1 MARLD
6 LHLHST
12 RSDGRHTPA
21 WVIQQAAANGAEL
34 VALSDHDTLAGVAEA
49 REAGQ
54 PLGVAVVPAVEI
66 SVIDEALGEL
76 HVLGYLP
83 AQGDLV
89 DLEAQLSVYR
99 DERIGRARRT
109 IDALRALGAPVDE
122 DSVVRHA
129 NGGVVGRPHIARALV
144 DAGHVATVQEAFDR
158 YLHNGGPA
166 FVQRSVLSVQESVDL
181 IHAAGGIASLA
192 HPTRYAE
199 TDASIE
205 SFAAAGG
212 DGIEVYYRYD
222 PPDVVAHGERLASR
236 LGLATT
242 GGSDFHGIH
251 PDELPPAAAPMP
263 DSAADR
269 LMELIKDFAS

>member
-12 RSDGRHTPA
+12 CSDGRRAPG
-21 WVIQQAAANGAEL
+21 WVIEQAAAHGAEL

-49 REAGQ
+49 RAAGH

-83 AQGDLV
+83 WQGDLV
-89 DLEAQLSVYR
+89 ELEAQLSVYR
-99 DERIGRARRT
+99 NERIGRARRT

-122 DSVVRHA
+122 DAVIRHA

-144 DAGHVATVQEAFDR
+144 EAGHVGTVQEAFDR

-166 FVQRSVLSVQESVDL
+166 FVQRSVLSVRESVEL

-192 HPTRYAE
+192 HPTRYGE
-199 TDASIE
+199 TDATIE

-212 DGIEVYYRYD
+212 DGVEVYYRDD
-222 PPDVVAHGERLASR
+222 PPEVVAHGERLASR
-236 LGLATT
+236 LGLVAT
-242 GGSDFHGIH
+242 GGSDFHGIQ
-251 PDELPPAAAPMP
+251 PDELPPAAAAMP

-269 LMELIKDFAS
+269 LLELLKGFA